1 MKFAAILV
9 VTLALASSAFAVLR
23 PRFPLKPSPP
33 YQGRVIVIEDDSI
46 KTPSENSPALGAN

>member
-9 VTLALASSAFAVLR
+9 VTLALAPPAFAVLR

-46 KTPSENSPALGAN
+46 KTPAENSPAN